1 MNKSL
6 REKDQ
11 VIEQLE
17 LLLRKKE
24 REETEAQQIRQ
35 DKRFA

>member
-1 MNKSL
+1 MSKSL

-24 REETEAQQIRQ
+24 REETEA
-35 DKRFA
+35 

>member
-24 REETEAQQIRQ
+24 REETEAR
-35 DKRFA
+35 

>member
-24 REETEAQQIRQ
+24 REETEA
-35 DKRFA
+35 